1 MILLLRQTLTG
12 LPESIYKTIRYLN
25 QIMSHIYRE
34 QTPLSQSGLYFA
46 KNTPHD
52 RAEFSLHYHDEFEL
66 TLVIGVNGK
75 RIVGNVVDDFVKR
88 DLVLVC
94 PNALHDYTW
103 NPEFTD
109 ADVTV
114 LQFSREAVHW
124 SVFSKDELKPI
135 YRMLSTAM
143 NGSGLRFSDEA
154 AERIH
159 KKFHFLP
166 KAGGIEGVKIFL
178 EILYD
183 LAVSEEYVLIAPVGD
198 QGINIET
205 DSKRIAKIISYV
217 HQNYMKRITLDDIG
231 ELVKMSPE
239 GVSRFFKS
247 KTRQTFLNFLNN
259 YRLNHVID
267 LMLKTDD
274 FISEICYACGFN
286 NISNFNRFFKKK
298 IGMTPSEYRIHIKT
312 SMKK

>member
-1 MILLLRQTLTG
+1 
-12 LPESIYKTIRYLN
+12 
-25 QIMSHIYRE
+25 MSHIYRE
-34 QTPLSQSGLYFA
+34 QTPLSQNGLYFA

-52 RAEFSLHYHDEFEL
+52 PAEFSLHYHDEFEL
-66 TLVIGVNGK
+66 TLVLGVNGK
-75 RIVGNVVDDFVKR
+75 RIVGNVVDDFEER

-114 LQFSREAVHW
+114 LQFSREAIHW
-124 SVFSKDELKPI
+124 QVFSKDELRPI

-143 NGSGLRFSDEA
+143 NGSGLRFSHKA
-154 AERIH
+154 ADMIQ
-159 KKFHFLP
+159 KKFLRLP
-166 KAGGIEGVKIFL
+166 KSIGIEGVKLFF

-183 LAVSEEYVLIAPVGD
+183 LAVSEDYTLIAPVGD

>member
-1 MILLLRQTLTG
+1 M
-12 LPESIYKTIRYLN
+12 
-25 QIMSHIYRE
+25 IMSHIYRE
-34 QTPLSQSGLYFA
+34 QTPLSQNGLYFA

-52 RAEFSLHYHDEFEL
+52 PAEFSLHYHDEFEL
-66 TLVIGVNGK
+66 TLVLGVNGK
-75 RIVGNVVDDFVKR
+75 RIVGNVVDEFEKR

-103 NPEFTD
+103 NSEFPD

-114 LQFSREAVHW
+114 LQFSRESVHW
-124 SVFSKDELKPI
+124 QIFQKDELRPI
-135 YRMLSTAM
+135 YKMLSTAM
-143 NGSGLRFSDEA
+143 NGSGLSFSQEATDAIMKRFLE
-154 AERIH
+154 
-159 KKFHFLP
+159 LP
-166 KAGGIEGVKIFL
+166 KSSGIKGVLLFF

-183 LAVSEEYVLIAPVGD
+183 LACSDGYSLIAPVGD

-205 DSKRIAKIISYV
+205 DSKRVAKIISYV
-217 HQNYMKRITLDDIG
+217 HQNYMNKITLDDIG

-239 GVSRFFKS
+239 GVSRYFKS

-267 LMLKTDD
+267 RMVKTDD
-274 FISEICYACGFN
+274 FISEICYSCGFN

-298 IGMTPSEYRIHIKT
+298 IGMTPSEYRTHIKT
-312 SMKK
+312 SMK

>member
-1 MILLLRQTLTG
+1 
-12 LPESIYKTIRYLN
+12 
-25 QIMSHIYRE
+25 MSHIYRE
-34 QTPLSQSGLYFA
+34 QTPLSQNGLYFA

-52 RAEFSLHYHDEFEL
+52 PADFSLHYHDEFEL
-66 TLVIGVNGK
+66 TLVLGVNGK
-75 RIVGNVVDDFVKR
+75 RIVGNIVQNFVGM

-103 NPEFTD
+103 NKEFTD

-124 SVFSKDELKPI
+124 PVFSKDELRPI

-143 NGSGLRFSDEA
+143 NGSGLRFSTEI
-154 AERIH
+154 AE
-159 KKFHFLP
+159 KVKSNMCALP
-166 KAGGIEGVKIFL
+166 KAKGIEGVKLFF

-183 LAVSEEYVLIAPVGD
+183 LAVSEEYTLIAPVGD
-198 QGINIET
+198 QGVNIET
-205 DSKRIAKIISYV
+205 DSKRIATIISYV
-217 HQNYMKRITLDDIG
+217 HQNYMNKITLDDIG
-231 ELVKMSPE
+231 ELVMMSPE

-312 SMKK
+312 SMMK

>member
-1 MILLLRQTLTG
+1 
-12 LPESIYKTIRYLN
+12 
-25 QIMSHIYRE
+25 MS
-34 QTPLSQSGLYFA
+34 QNGLYFA

-52 RAEFSLHYHDEFEL
+52 PAEFSLHYHDEFEL
-66 TLVIGVNGK
+66 TLVLGVNGK
-75 RIVGNVVDDFVKR
+75 RIVGNVVDDFEER

-114 LQFSREAVHW
+114 LQFSREVIHW
-124 SVFSKDELKPI
+124 QVFSKDELRPI

-143 NGSGLRFSDEA
+143 NGSGLRFSHKA
-154 AERIH
+154 ADMIQ
-159 KKFHFLP
+159 KKFLHLP
-166 KAGGIEGVKIFL
+166 KSAGIEGVKLFF
-178 EILYD
+178 EVLYD
-183 LAVSEEYVLIAPVGD
+183 LAVSEDYTLIAPVGD

>member
-109 ADVTV
+109 ADGNSVTSEV
-114 LQFSREAVHW
+114 ITLTVNSE
-124 SVFSKDELKPI
+124 S
-135 YRMLSTAM
+135 
-143 NGSGLRFSDEA
+143 
-154 AERIH
+154 
-159 KKFHFLP
+159 
-166 KAGGIEGVKIFL
+166 AGGR
-178 EILYD
+178 
-183 LAVSEEYVLIAPVGD
+183 VSIPTSG
-198 QGINIET
+198 
-205 DSKRIAKIISYV
+205 
-217 HQNYMKRITLDDIG
+217 
-231 ELVKMSPE
+231 
-239 GVSRFFKS
+239 
-247 KTRQTFLNFLNN
+247 
-259 YRLNHVID
+259 
-267 LMLKTDD
+267 
-274 FISEICYACGFN
+274 
-286 NISNFNRFFKKK
+286 KK
-298 IGMTPSEYRIHIKT
+298 GYS
-312 SMKK
+312 

>member
-1 MILLLRQTLTG
+1 
-12 LPESIYKTIRYLN
+12 
-25 QIMSHIYRE
+25 MSHIYRE
-34 QTPLSQSGLYFA
+34 QTPLSQNGLCFA

-52 RAEFSLHYHDEFEL
+52 PAEFSLHYHDEFEL
-66 TLVIGVNGK
+66 TLVLGVNGK
-75 RIVGNVVDDFVKR
+75 RIVGNVVDDFENR

-114 LQFSREAVHW
+114 LQFSREVIHW
-124 SVFSKDELKPI
+124 QVFSKDELRPI

-143 NGSGLRFSDEA
+143 NGSGLRFSHMA
-154 AERIH
+154 ADMIQ
-159 KKFHFLP
+159 KKFLQLP
-166 KAGGIEGVKIFL
+166 KSSGIEGVKLFL

-183 LAVSEEYVLIAPVGD
+183 LAVSEDYTLIAPVGD

>member
-1 MILLLRQTLTG
+1 MQPVQAFLLYC
-12 LPESIYKTIRYLN
+12 SKVDYIRS
-25 QIMSHIYRE
+25 MSHIYRE
-34 QTPLSQSGLYFA
+34 QTPLSQNGLYFA

-52 RAEFSLHYHDEFEL
+52 PAEFSLHYHDEFEL
-66 TLVIGVNGK
+66 TLVLGVNGK
-75 RIVGNVVDDFVKR
+75 RIVGNVVDGFEHR

-103 NPEFTD
+103 DTEYLD

-124 SVFSKDELKPI
+124 HVFGKDEFRPI
-135 YRMLSTAM
+135 YKMLSTAL
-143 NGSGLRFSDEA
+143 NGSGLRFTDA
-154 AERIH
+154 AVDLIRER
-159 KKFHFLP
+159 FLALP
-166 KAGGIEGVKIFL
+166 KAAGIEGALLFF
-178 EILYD
+178 EILYE
-183 LAVSEEYVLIAPVGD
+183 LAVSGEYTLIAPVGD

-205 DSKRIAKIISYV
+205 DSKRIATIISYV
-217 HQNYMKRITLDDIG
+217 HQNYMNRITLEDIG

-247 KTRQTFLNFLNN
+247 KTRQTFLSFLNN

-267 LMLKTDD
+267 LMVKTDD
-274 FISEICYACGFN
+274 FISEICYSCGFN
-286 NISNFNRFFKKK
+286 NISNFNRFFRKK
-298 IGMTPSEYRIHIKT
+298 IGMTPSEYRTHIKT

>member
-1 MILLLRQTLTG
+1 
-12 LPESIYKTIRYLN
+12 
-25 QIMSHIYRE
+25 MSQIYRE
-34 QTPLSQSGLYFA
+34 QTPLSQNGLYFS

-52 RAEFSLHYHDEFEL
+52 PAEFSLHYHDEFEI
-66 TLVIGVNGK
+66 TLVLGVNGK
-75 RIVGNVVDDFVKR
+75 RIVGNVVDDFEQC

-94 PNALHDYTW
+94 PNALHDYSW
-103 NPEFTD
+103 NAGFAD

-124 SVFSKDELKPI
+124 QVFGKDELRPI
-135 YRMLSTAM
+135 YRMLSTAL
-143 NGSGLRFSDEA
+143 NGSGLRFNDSVTAKIKD
-154 AERIH
+154 RILA
-159 KKFHFLP
+159 LP
-166 KAGGIEGVKIFL
+166 KTEGIKGVCLFL
-178 EILYD
+178 EILYE
-183 LAVSEEYVLIAPVGD
+183 LAVSEDWSLIAPVGD
-198 QGINIET
+198 QGISIET
-205 DSKRIAKIISYV
+205 DSKRIAQIISYV
-217 HQNYMKRITLDDIG
+217 HQNYMNRITLDDIG

-298 IGMTPSEYRIHIKT
+298 IGMTPSDYREHIKT

>member
-1 MILLLRQTLTG
+1 MNH
-12 LPESIYKTIRYLN
+12 IYK
-25 QIMSHIYRE
+25 E
-34 QTPLSQSGLYFA
+34 QTPLKHNGLYFA

-52 RAEFSLHYHDEFEL
+52 PAEFSLHYHDEFEL
-66 TLVIGVNGK
+66 TMVLGVKGK
-75 RIVGNVVDDFVKR
+75 RIVGNIVHDFENS

-103 NPEFTD
+103 APEYQD

-114 LQFSREAVHW
+114 LQFSRDIVHW
-124 SVFSKDELKPI
+124 QILQKDELRPI
-135 YRMLSTAM
+135 YKMLSHAM
-143 NGSGLRFSDEA
+143 NGSGLLFSKEATEMIQKRFYD
-154 AERIH
+154 
-159 KKFHFLP
+159 LP
-166 KAGGIEGVKIFL
+166 KSDGIKGVLLFL

-183 LAVSEEYVLIAPVGD
+183 LSCSEGYSLITPVGD

-217 HQNYMKRITLDDIG
+217 HQNYMNKITLEDIG
-231 ELVKMSPE
+231 ELVRMSPE
-239 GVSRFFKS
+239 GVSRYFKL

-267 LMLKTDD
+267 LMVKTDD

-298 IGMTPSEYRIHIKT
+298 IGVTPSEYRTYIKT
-312 SMKK
+312 SIK

>member
-1 MILLLRQTLTG
+1 
-12 LPESIYKTIRYLN
+12 
-25 QIMSHIYRE
+25 MSHIYRE
-34 QTPLSQSGLYFA
+34 QTPLSQNGLYFA

-52 RAEFSLHYHDEFEL
+52 PAEFSLHYHDEFEL
-66 TLVIGVNGK
+66 TLVLGVNGK
-75 RIVGNVVDDFVKR
+75 RIVGKVVDDFTNR

-114 LQFSREAVHW
+114 LQFSREVIHW
-124 SVFSKDELKPI
+124 QVFSKDELRPI

-143 NGSGLRFSDEA
+143 NGSGLRFSHKA
-154 AERIH
+154 ADMIQ
-159 KKFHFLP
+159 KKFLQLP
-166 KAGGIEGVKIFL
+166 KSSGIEGVKLFL

-183 LAVSEEYVLIAPVGD
+183 LAVSEDYTLIAPVGD

>member
-1 MILLLRQTLTG
+1 
-12 LPESIYKTIRYLN
+12 
-25 QIMSHIYRE
+25 MSHIYRE
-34 QTPLSQSGLYFA
+34 QTPLSQNGLYFA

-66 TLVIGVNGK
+66 TLVLGVNGK
-75 RIVGNVVDDFVKR
+75 RIVGNVVDDFEGR

-103 NPEFTD
+103 ASGFPD

-114 LQFSREAVHW
+114 MQFSREAVHW
-124 SVFSKDELKPI
+124 PVFSTDELRPI
-135 YRMLSTAM
+135 YKMLSTAM
-143 NGSGLRFSDEA
+143 NGSGLRFSAEA
-154 AERIH
+154 ADRIQ
-159 KKFHFLP
+159 KKFLELP
-166 KAGGIEGVKIFL
+166 KSTGIKGALLFF
-178 EILYD
+178 EILYE
-183 LAVSEEYVLIAPVGD
+183 LAVSEGYTLIAPVGD
-198 QGINIET
+198 QSISIET
-205 DSKRIAKIISYV
+205 DSRRIAMIISYV
-217 HQNYMKRITLDDIG
+217 HQNYMNRITLDDIG

-298 IGMTPSEYRIHIKT
+298 IGMTPSDYRTHIKT

>member
-1 MILLLRQTLTG
+1 
-12 LPESIYKTIRYLN
+12 
-25 QIMSHIYRE
+25 MSHIYRE
-34 QTPLSQSGLYFA
+34 QTPLSQNGLYFS

-52 RAEFSLHYHDEFEL
+52 PAEFSLHYHDEFEL
-66 TLVIGVNGK
+66 TLVLGVNGK
-75 RIVGNVVDDFVKR
+75 RIVGNVVDAFEHR

-103 NPEFTD
+103 NPEFSG

-124 SVFSKDELKPI
+124 QIFSKDELRPI
-135 YRMLSTAM
+135 YRMLSTAL
-143 NGSGLRFSDEA
+143 NGSGLRFSEKAIDMIQEKLLA
-154 AERIH
+154 
-159 KKFHFLP
+159 LP
-166 KAGGIEGVKIFL
+166 KAEGIDGVLLFL
-178 EILYD
+178 SVLYE
-183 LAVSEEYVLIAPVGD
+183 LAVSEEWTLIAPVGD
-198 QGINIET
+198 QGVNIET
-205 DSKRIAKIISYV
+205 DSKRIGMIISYV
-217 HQNYMKRITLDDIG
+217 HQNYMNRITLDDIG

-239 GVSRFFKS
+239 GASRFFKA

-274 FISEICYACGFN
+274 YISEICYACGFN

-298 IGMTPSEYRIHIKT
+298 IGMTPSDYRTHIKT

>member
-1 MILLLRQTLTG
+1 
-12 LPESIYKTIRYLN
+12 
-25 QIMSHIYRE
+25 MSHIYRE
-34 QTPLSQSGLYFA
+34 QTPLSQNGLYFA
-46 KNTPHD
+46 KNTPED
-52 RAEFSLHYHDEFEL
+52 PAEFSLHYHEEFEL
-66 TLVIGVNGK
+66 TLVRGVNGK
-75 RIVGNVVDDFVKR
+75 RIVGNVVDDFVGK

-94 PNALHDYTW
+94 PNALHDYRW
-103 NPEFTD
+103 DPEFPN

-124 SVFSKDELKPI
+124 PMFSKDELRPI
-135 YRMLSTAM
+135 YKMLSLAM
-143 NGSGLRFSDEA
+143 NGSGLRFATESADIIQD
-154 AERIH
+154 RFL
-159 KKFHFLP
+159 KLP
-166 KAGGIEGVKIFL
+166 KSEGIEGVLLFL

-183 LAVSEEYVLIAPVGD
+183 LAVKGEFTLIAPVGD

-205 DSKRIAKIISYV
+205 DSKRIARIISFV
-217 HQNYMKRITLDDIG
+217 HQNYMNRITLEDIG
-231 ELVKMSPE
+231 ELVQMSPE

-267 LMLKTDD
+267 RMLKTDD
-274 FISEICYACGFN
+274 FISEICYECGFN

-298 IGMTPSEYRIHIKT
+298 IGMTPSEYRDHIKT

>member
-1 MILLLRQTLTG
+1 
-12 LPESIYKTIRYLN
+12 
-25 QIMSHIYRE
+25 
-34 QTPLSQSGLYFA
+34 
-46 KNTPHD
+46 
-52 RAEFSLHYHDEFEL
+52 
-66 TLVIGVNGK
+66 
-75 RIVGNVVDDFVKR
+75 
-88 DLVLVC
+88 
-94 PNALHDYTW
+94 
-103 NPEFTD
+103 
-109 ADVTV
+109 VTV
-114 LQFSREAVHW
+114 LQFSREVIHW
-124 SVFSKDELKPI
+124 QVFSKDELRPI

-143 NGSGLRFSDEA
+143 NGSGLRFSQKA
-154 AERIH
+154 ADMIQ
-159 KKFHFLP
+159 KKFLQLP
-166 KAGGIEGVKIFL
+166 KSAGIEGVKLFL
-178 EILYD
+178 EVLYD
-183 LAVSEEYVLIAPVGD
+183 LSVSEDYTLIAPVGD